1 MDEPDIK
8 PDISS
13 PGIST
18 SAPEEDDEAR
28 VKDFK
33 PSVDVTF
40 KGEWT
45 FGFD

>member
-1 MDEPDIK
+1 MDEPDVK

-13 PGIST
+13 PGAST
-18 SAPEEDDEAR
+18 SAQDEDDEMR

-40 KGEWT
+40 KGK
-45 FGFD
+45 

>member
-13 PGIST
+13 PGIS
-18 SAPEEDDEAR
+18 SSVPEEDDEVR
-28 VKDFK
+28 VKEFK

-40 KGEWT
+40 KGKWT
-45 FGFD
+45 LGFD